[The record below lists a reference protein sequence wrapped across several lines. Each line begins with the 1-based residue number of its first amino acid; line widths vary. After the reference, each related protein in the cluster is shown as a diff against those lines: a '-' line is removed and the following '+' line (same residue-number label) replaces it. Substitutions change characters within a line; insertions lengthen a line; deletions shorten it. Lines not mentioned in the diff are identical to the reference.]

1 MSSPLEIGALLSGEG
16 RSVLNLARRIR
27 ESDLHA
33 EIKVV
38 IAHDAS
44 LAGVARCREIGLD
57 VRIVSEKDRDACSDA
72 IDVILGEAQVEL
84 ICLCG
89 YLRRFRVG
97 DLWDGRVVNIH
108 PSLLPDF
115 GGKGMY
121 GRRVHRAVLDA
132 GREETGCTVHW
143 VDEAYDRGPIIL
155 QKRCAVLEDDDE
167 ETLAAR
173 VFELECMAYPEAL
186 ERIASTLRQSA
197 SMCES

>member
-72 IDVILGEAQVEL
+72 IDVVLGEAQVEL